1 MKYKGISTDTR
12 LKQCRSDSVKREQ
25 ALLTPEEARRYEMF
39 SNQETIKA
47 AQYNPV
53 ACTVQRKN
61 FVLNEV
67 ESIIK
72 SNKE

>member
-1 MKYKGISTDTR
+1 MK
-12 LKQCRSDSVKREQ
+12 RSDV
-25 ALLTPEEARRYEMF
+25 LLTSEEARRYEMF